1 MHVPRDSGTKTA
13 VAGDL
18 DRSARDTGRSVQR
31 RRQQRAGD
39 VARRAAEPRGGRAA
53 CRLLFDVACEQDDEK
68 DEDYT
73 SGSDEESE
81 DIDEGEMSEELFT
94 VVKTREGFYKL
105 M

>member
-1 MHVPRDSGTKTA
+1 MNEAQKILQQLRDDA
-13 VAGDL
+13 L
-18 DRSARDTGRSVQR
+18 
-31 RRQQRAGD
+31 
-39 VARRAAEPRGGRAA
+39 EI
-53 CRLLFDVACEQDDEK
+53 EQDDEK